1 MSAYPFSHFLW
12 ITFIFAVVP
21 SAVWGGILAILAW
34 RFPDDRSAS
43 GAGLWMTGLLGFFSG
58 IFAAVGW
65 LSWSADDHGDFTAPG
80 FPPPTNFPSWQI
92 AACALTV
99 GVLWFLA
106 ARLFAWRKLGGFSTA
121 IGVTAGLVTAFC
133 IAAAT
138 DTTGQSGVGA
148 MFLGAGASVSLT
160 FCAGIRATTLA
171 SQSRNS
177 PASR

>member
-1 MSAYPFSHFLW
+1 MFSYPFEHFLW
-12 ITFIFAVVP
+12 ITFIFAAVP
-21 SAVWGGILAILAW
+21 SAVWGGILAVLAW

-43 GAGLWMTGLLGFFSG
+43 GPGLWLTGLIGFVFG
-58 IFAAVGW
+58 VLAAVGW
-65 LSWSADDHGDFTAPG
+65 LSWSADDHGGITAPG

-99 GVLWFLA
+99 GIFWFLA
-106 ARLFAWRKLGGFSTA
+106 ARLSSWRKLGGFSAA

-148 MFLGAGASVSLT
+148 LFLGAGASVSLA
-160 FCAGIRATTLA
+160 FCAGIRATFLGR
-171 SQSRNS
+171 SRDTS
-177 PASR
+177 A